1 MILYFVPKCPKAL
14 IHYVSLPRS
23 GAADRGTP
31 VHCKNTFV
39 FNSLHYSTWQT
50 LCKAALYQILSA
62 PNYGKALKSAQ
73 QMTAGPVKARTF
85 PAGNVSLRFKAA
97 PSRGNQFPLD
107 TRLRR
112 DTPAAGKTT
121 DAGTPLTP
129 ADGTRPSKGADI
141 SCGKCVASLQRR
153 AFQGE
158 PVPPGYAPAARYPLR
173 SPRGTETDR
182 HVGRGLA
189 PAVGTTTVPEP
200 RLPQQMARNPV
211 KARTFPAGNVSLRS
225 KAAPSR
231 GNQFPLDTRLRRD
244 TPSALRGGPKPTVT

>member
-62 PNYGKALKSAQ
+62 PNHGKALKSAQ
-73 QMTAGPVKARTF
+73 QMTAG
-85 PAGNVSLRFKAA
+85 
-97 PSRGNQFPLD
+97 
-107 TRLRR
+107 
-112 DTPAAGKTT
+112 
-121 DAGTPLTP
+121 
-129 ADGTRPSKGADI
+129 
-141 SCGKCVASLQRR
+141 
-153 AFQGE
+153 
-158 PVPPGYAPAARYPLR
+158 
-173 SPRGTETDR
+173 
-182 HVGRGLA
+182 
-189 PAVGTTTVPEP
+189 
-200 RLPQQMARNPV
+200 PV

-244 TPSALRGGPKPTVT
+244 TPSALRGNVGLAYNGNGASIFYSCLSHSVFPALGGNEIENQSFREFMFRKDTPTRATRRETGGIEPSRRRFRRHAGSYLGVGSAGGASDEVQTESPQTPLDAP

>member
-14 IHYVSLPRS
+14 IHYVSLPRF

-62 PNYGKALKSAQ
+62 PNHGKALKSAQ

-85 PAGNVSLRFKAA
+85 PAGNVSLRSKAA

-121 DAGTPLTP
+121 VPEPRLPQQVTRGPVKARTFPAGNVSLRSKAAPSRGNQFPLDTRLRRDTP
-129 ADGTRPSKGADI
+129 AA
-141 SCGKCVASLQRR
+141 GK
-153 AFQGE
+153 
-158 PVPPGYAPAARYPLR
+158 
-173 SPRGTETDR
+173 
-182 HVGRGLA
+182 
-189 PAVGTTTVPEP
+189 TTVPEP
-200 RLPQQMARNPV
+200 RLPQQVTRGPV

>member
-14 IHYVSLPRS
+14 IHYVSLPRF

-62 PNYGKALKSAQ
+62 PNHGKALKSAQ
-73 QMTAGPVKARTF
+73 QMTAG
-85 PAGNVSLRFKAA
+85 
-97 PSRGNQFPLD
+97 
-107 TRLRR
+107 
-112 DTPAAGKTT
+112 
-121 DAGTPLTP
+121 
-129 ADGTRPSKGADI
+129 
-141 SCGKCVASLQRR
+141 
-153 AFQGE
+153 
-158 PVPPGYAPAARYPLR
+158 
-173 SPRGTETDR
+173 
-182 HVGRGLA
+182 
-189 PAVGTTTVPEP
+189 
-200 RLPQQMARNPV
+200 PV

-244 TPSALRGGPKPTVT
+244 TPSALRGNVGLAYNGNGASIFYSCLSHSVFPALGGNEIENQSFREFMFRKDTPTRATGRETGGIEPSRRRFRRHAGSYLGVGSAGGASDEVQTESPQTPLDAP

>member
-62 PNYGKALKSAQ
+62 PNHGKALKSAQ
-73 QMTAGPVKARTF
+73 QMTASPVK
-85 PAGNVSLRFKAA
+85 S
-97 PSRGNQFPLD
+97 
-107 TRLRR
+107 
-112 DTPAAGKTT
+112 
-121 DAGTPLTP
+121 
-129 ADGTRPSKGADI
+129 
-141 SCGKCVASLQRR
+141 
-153 AFQGE
+153 
-158 PVPPGYAPAARYPLR
+158 
-173 SPRGTETDR
+173 
-182 HVGRGLA
+182 
-189 PAVGTTTVPEP
+189 
-200 RLPQQMARNPV
+200 
-211 KARTFPAGNVSLRS
+211 RTFPAGNVSLRS

-244 TPSALRGGPKPTVT
+244 TPSALRGNFGLAYNGNGASIFYSCLSHSVFPALRRKEIENQSFREFMFRKDTPTRATGRETGGIEPSRRRFRRHAGSYLGVGSAGGASDEVQTESPQTPLDAP

>member
-14 IHYVSLPRS
+14 IHYVSLPRF

-62 PNYGKALKSAQ
+62 PNHGKALKSAQ
-73 QMTAGPVKARTF
+73 QMTAG
-85 PAGNVSLRFKAA
+85 
-97 PSRGNQFPLD
+97 
-107 TRLRR
+107 
-112 DTPAAGKTT
+112 
-121 DAGTPLTP
+121 
-129 ADGTRPSKGADI
+129 
-141 SCGKCVASLQRR
+141 
-153 AFQGE
+153 
-158 PVPPGYAPAARYPLR
+158 
-173 SPRGTETDR
+173 
-182 HVGRGLA
+182 
-189 PAVGTTTVPEP
+189 
-200 RLPQQMARNPV
+200 PV

-244 TPSALRGGPKPTVT
+244 TPSALRGNVGLAYNGNGASIFYSCLSHSVFPALGGNEIENQSFREFMFRKDTPTRATGRENGGIEPSRRRFRRHAGSYLGGGSAGGASDEVQTESPQTPLDAP

>member
-14 IHYVSLPRS
+14 IHYVSLPRF

-62 PNYGKALKSAQ
+62 PNHGKALKSAQ
-73 QMTAGPVKARTF
+73 QMTAG
-85 PAGNVSLRFKAA
+85 
-97 PSRGNQFPLD
+97 
-107 TRLRR
+107 
-112 DTPAAGKTT
+112 
-121 DAGTPLTP
+121 
-129 ADGTRPSKGADI
+129 
-141 SCGKCVASLQRR
+141 
-153 AFQGE
+153 
-158 PVPPGYAPAARYPLR
+158 
-173 SPRGTETDR
+173 
-182 HVGRGLA
+182 
-189 PAVGTTTVPEP
+189 
-200 RLPQQMARNPV
+200 PV

-244 TPSALRGGPKPTVT
+244 TPSALRGNFGLAYNGNGASIFYSCLSHSVFPALRGKEIENQSFREFIFRKDTPTRATGRETGGIEPSRRRFRRHAGSYLGVGSAGGASDEVQTESPQTPLDAP

>member
-14 IHYVSLPRS
+14 IHYVSLPRF

-62 PNYGKALKSAQ
+62 PNHGKALKSAQ
-73 QMTAGPVKARTF
+73 QMTAG
-85 PAGNVSLRFKAA
+85 
-97 PSRGNQFPLD
+97 
-107 TRLRR
+107 
-112 DTPAAGKTT
+112 
-121 DAGTPLTP
+121 
-129 ADGTRPSKGADI
+129 
-141 SCGKCVASLQRR
+141 
-153 AFQGE
+153 
-158 PVPPGYAPAARYPLR
+158 
-173 SPRGTETDR
+173 
-182 HVGRGLA
+182 
-189 PAVGTTTVPEP
+189 
-200 RLPQQMARNPV
+200 PV

-244 TPSALRGGPKPTVT
+244 TPSALRGNVGLAYNGNGASIFYSCLSHSVFPALGGNEIENQSFREFMFRKDTPTRATGRETGGIEPSRRRFRRHAGSYLGGGSAGGASDEVQTESPQTPLDAP

>member
-73 QMTAGPVKARTF
+73 QMTAGPVKSRTF
-85 PAGNVSLRFKAA
+85 PAGNVSPRFKAA
-97 PSRGNQFPLD
+97 PSRGNQLPLD

-112 DTPAAGKTT
+112 DTPSA
-121 DAGTPLTP
+121 
-129 ADGTRPSKGADI
+129 
-141 SCGKCVASLQRR
+141 
-153 AFQGE
+153 
-158 PVPPGYAPAARYPLR
+158 LR
-173 SPRGTETDR
+173 GGTETDC

-189 PAVGTTTVPEP
+189 PAVGKTTVPEP
-200 RLPQQMARNPV
+200 RLPQQMARGPV